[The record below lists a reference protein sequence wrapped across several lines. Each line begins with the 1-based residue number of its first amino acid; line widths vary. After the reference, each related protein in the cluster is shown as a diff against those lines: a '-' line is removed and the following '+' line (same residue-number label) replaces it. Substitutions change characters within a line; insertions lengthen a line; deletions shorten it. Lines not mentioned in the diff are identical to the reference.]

1 MTTTILLIR
10 HGQTDWNAE
19 SRWQGH
25 LDIPLNDTGKAQAAA
40 LAQRLAGWPI
50 RAVYSSDLKRAAMTA
65 VTLANALNQQPIFD
79 PRWRER
85 DVGDFGGLT
94 SKEAKERFP
103 EAWTTMKNGLLTPP
117 NGEDWRSLRARAAKA
132 FESVAGRHEGE
143 MVAVVSHGGTLA
155 NVVAH
160 VLEIPVDRYGRFRVS
175 GNTGLSIVEI
185 TEERG
190 PYLTLLNDTSHLEKL
205 IEPTS
210 FQSAVNR

>member
-25 LDIPLNDTGKAQAAA
+25 LDIPLNTTGQAQAQA
-40 LAQRLAGWPI
+40 LTRRLASWPI
-50 RAVYSSDLKRAAMTA
+50 QAVYASDLKRAAMTA
-65 VTLANALNQQPIFD
+65 VTLASALNQEPIYD
-79 PRWRER
+79 PMWREG

-94 SKEAKERFP
+94 SQEAKERFP
-103 EAWTTMKNGLLTPP
+103 EAWTTIKNGLLTPP
-117 NGEDWRSLRARAAKA
+117 NGEDWQTLRARAAQA

-155 NVVAH
+155 NVIAH
-160 VLEIPVDRYGRFRVS
+160 VLEIPVDKYGRFRVS

-185 TEERG
+185 TEARG
-190 PYLTLLNDTSHLEKL
+190 PHLTLLNDTSHLENHVL
-205 IEPTS
+205 PNQ
-210 FQSAVNR
+210 FQGTQEI